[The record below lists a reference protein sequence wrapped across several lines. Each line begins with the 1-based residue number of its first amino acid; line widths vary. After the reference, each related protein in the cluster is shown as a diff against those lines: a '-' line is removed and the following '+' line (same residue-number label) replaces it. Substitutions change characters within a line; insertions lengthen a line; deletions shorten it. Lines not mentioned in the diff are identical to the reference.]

1 MQTLSGLWA
10 QFTTLFQ
17 NSLLVRIVVVLVI
30 LFIVL
35 LITIPLIRK
44 AKKKSIKAKET
55 KEMMKD
61 LMVWKHLS
69 QLVKGGED
77 EAKAKQLLSNN
88 LLRINSLIKDGITL
102 TLDDGRGLYDVPWYV
117 LLGEPESGK
126 SSLVEESDL
135 EFVPSANEQQNQADA
150 NSEKKNFPVRF
161 WVGAKAIVCD
171 ISGRTF
177 FDRWVSG
184 SSAEWR
190 HIIKQICRLHS
201 RKPLDGVILTIP
213 ADALIADDDSM
224 THKKAILIANEFST
238 LLHISGMHLPC
249 HVVVTKLDMVNGF
262 REYAR
267 GIIGD
272 LRHQILGYT
281 NEGQYDT
288 EKFRIFWDALL
299 ERLRLGCR
307 KRMLSGDIATNVMV
321 ISNRIEAA
329 GKIYLFPENFSALFN
344 NLDIY
349 LKVLFGENN
358 FLSSKN
364 MYLSGVYF
372 TSARDI
378 NISLSP
384 SLTALTGKTVD
395 ELVLPGKT
403 GEWQTIPRG
412 YFIRD
417 MLHKK
422 VFAPSAKT
430 YFIRKEIIR
439 RHIPRYILCAAAIS
453 IGITWLSAVFFN
465 TTRLRGSLLQI
476 TSYYNTLD
484 SALRKGTPFVSSLIT
499 ENETASYRLSDEP
512 LQGETISSR
521 VQFFFNALNYRDVV
535 LNPPLGYRLAELF
548 TFGPELNMGKRDR
561 GYIANQ
567 LHSVMVRTP
576 VIKAVGKKLANDSQK
591 KVTLDQT
598 LSSAIE
604 SFLLLDALRGVEIG
618 ELVLSDKFDLEPMIE
633 YLMPDISNDTMNL
646 LMSYQKRYERR
657 YSFSM
662 DMNYIYSNDYFNAE
676 IAALN
681 LMLGSWRRQ
690 DVYPDSM
697 YGKIKSLVKI
707 SEDIVDNYSRINAV
721 FARINNARQTIP
733 FNYLQETVHE
743 WKGLT
748 ERQAKLINQGR
759 TLFYEIEKN
768 IGALNIPVVFA
779 GMRSGIGQNG
789 GQSNGGQS
797 IDAFGNNLINEY
809 LLNDLAINF
818 AVDEFTNLFKRD
830 MSFIEGK
837 SNLTGEGDILGQII
851 ALRNEFSS
859 NLNREVTALQERALV
874 LKNTALLAE
883 KIDAKSDAAS
893 LFTVV
898 ENIINLA
905 SAVNIVSADDV
916 VDGDFNAA
924 WNLDQYSIDIA
935 LDNYENYVKPFAENE
950 KLSSL
955 VQSGRNMIFAQS
967 YVNRYII
974 FTSTLAFLSTSE
986 ANIRSMVE
994 QRSLARDSGSI
1005 FTFSSGALEGAVGG
1019 LHYNRGYDPVVA
1031 KEIADAVYSF
1041 TNIFNQNIKAEEMP
1055 AFLRNKDAEIHE
1067 PPAFRNYLA
1076 SYIRYWGSYPDNSY
1090 IPANSW
1096 SAFKSRA
1103 AGARP
1108 YQINS
1113 VLQSLYTQCIGF
1125 LNGIN
1130 NGLLSG
1136 ALVAEKNRAIAS
1148 LDDDINLL
1156 NTFMS
1161 ADAEKMLL
1169 AWTELPSDTEE
1180 AVKILR
1186 GRSEQ
1191 ELKDSYL
1198 ILYSGTKDI
1207 RIGWWDSFSLN
1218 GIEILSGQFK
1228 SKRIAEFSN
1237 ALNSY
1242 RAFPLIA
1249 DGSAWNSLSYF
1260 TIESMVPLFED
1271 MGVLVNAEDGDT
1283 IVKTSLHPNLF
1294 RGSAAQRW
1302 AQTIYS
1308 IAKGLSDTRAPLA
1321 WTLRQAPTNIQRQF
1335 HIEGYSPAI
1344 DRFRYV
1350 EIVSL
1355 GKTNQRHVTYT
1366 REPVVLAQGNAS
1378 DASLDFRFYRTSMDL
1393 IPQAEYMINTPWAI
1407 LSLYLNKQQV
1417 TDNEGKVYYP
1427 VFIEDEAGKYVYF
1440 AEIELNREFTGADNW
1455 YTESM
1460 WPKLRVNG
1468 GIVTAE

>member
-1 MQTLSGLWA
+1 MQAVSGLWA
-10 QFTTLFQ
+10 QFTNLFQ
-17 NSLLVRIVVVLVI
+17 NSLLVKIIVVLVI

-44 AKKKSIKAKET
+44 ARKKSLKAKET
-55 KEMMKD
+55 KDMMKD

-69 QLVKGGED
+69 QLVKGGD
-77 EAKAKQLLSNN
+77 EQSKAKQLLSNN
-88 LLRINSLIKDGITL
+88 LLQINSLIKEGITL

-126 SSLVEESDL
+126 SSLLEESDL
-135 EFVPSANEQQNQADA
+135 EFVPSANEQQNQAHDD
-150 NSEKKNFPVRF
+150 KKNIPVRF
-161 WVGAKAIVCD
+161 WVGAKAVVCD
-171 ISGRTF
+171 ISGKTF

-190 HIIKQICRLHS
+190 HIARQICRIHS

-238 LLHISGMHLPC
+238 LLHTSGMHLPC
-249 HVVVTKLDMVNGF
+249 YVVVTKLDMINGF
-262 REYAR
+262 REYAK

-272 LRHQILGYT
+272 LRHQILGCT
-281 NEGQYDT
+281 NEGRYDT
-288 EKFRIFWDALL
+288 EKFKTFWDSLL

-307 KRMLSGDIATNVMV
+307 KRMLSGDLATNVMV
-321 ISNRIEAA
+321 VSNRMEAA
-329 GKIYLFPENFSALFN
+329 GKMYLFPENFSAIFN

-358 FLSSKN
+358 FLSSQN
-364 MYLSGVYF
+364 MHLSGVYF

-384 SLTALTGKTVD
+384 SLATLTGRTVD

-403 GEWQTIPRG
+403 GEWQTLPRG

-430 YFIRKEIIR
+430 YFTRKETIR
-439 RHIPRYILCAAAIS
+439 RHIPHYVLCAAAIS
-453 IGITWLSAVFFN
+453 IGVIWLSAVFFS
-465 TTRLRGSLLQI
+465 TTRLRASLLQI

-484 SALRKGTPFVSSLIT
+484 SALRKGSPFVSPLIT
-499 ENETASYRLSDEP
+499 GNEAGVYRLSDAP

-535 LNPPLGYRLAELF
+535 LNPPLGYRLSELF

-576 VIKAVGKKLANDSQK
+576 VIKEVGKKITGDSRGMR
-591 KVTLDQT
+591 TLDQT
-598 LSSAIE
+598 LSSTIE

-618 ELVLSDKFDLEPMIE
+618 ELVLSDKFDLESMIK

-662 DMNYIYSNDYFNAE
+662 DMNYIYSNEYFNAE

-681 LMLGSWRRQ
+681 LMLSSWRRQ

-697 YGKIKSLVKI
+697 YGKIRSLVKI
-707 SEDIVDNYSRINAV
+707 SEDIVNNYNRINAV
-721 FARINNARQTIP
+721 FARINNAKQTIP
-733 FNYLQETVHE
+733 FNYLRETVYE
-743 WKGLT
+743 WKDLT
-748 ERQAKLINQGR
+748 ERQVKLINQGR

-768 IGALNIPVVFA
+768 ISALNIPVVFA
-779 GMRSGIGQNG
+779 GIGSGTGQNG
-789 GQSNGGQS
+789 GRSV
-797 IDAFGNNLINEY
+797 DAFGNNLINEY
-809 LLNDLAINF
+809 LLNDLTINF
-818 AVDEFTNLFKRD
+818 AVNEFTNLFKRD

-851 ALRNEFSS
+851 ALRNEFPA
-859 NLNREVTALQERALV
+859 NLNREVAALQERALV
-874 LKNTALLAE
+874 LKNTALLAD
-883 KIDAKSDAAS
+883 KIDTTSDAAS

-898 ENIINLA
+898 ENILNLA
-905 SAVNIVSADDV
+905 SAVSLVSPDDV
-916 VDGDFNAA
+916 RDSDFNAA
-924 WNLDQYSIDIA
+924 WDLDQYGIDIA
-935 LDNYENYVKPFAENE
+935 LENYENYVKPFAENE
-950 KLSSL
+950 KLTPL

-967 YVNRYII
+967 YVNRYVI
-974 FTSTLAFLSTSE
+974 FTGTLAFLSTSE
-986 ANIRSMVE
+986 ANIRNMVE
-994 QRSLARDSGSI
+994 QRSLARDNSI

-1019 LHYNRGYDPVVA
+1019 LRYNRGYDPVVV

-1041 TNIFNQNIKAEEMP
+1041 TNLFNQNIKADEMP
-1055 AFLRNKDAEIHE
+1055 AFLRNKDAAIHE
-1067 PPAFRNYLA
+1067 PPAFRNYLG

-1090 IPANSW
+1090 LPASTWN
-1096 SAFKSRA
+1096 AFKSRVA
-1103 AGARP
+1103 VARP

-1113 VLQSLYTQCIGF
+1113 VLQSLYTQCIDF

-1136 ALVAEKNRAIAS
+1136 ALTAEKNRFIAA

-1169 AWTELPSDTEE
+1169 AWTELPSDVED
-1180 AVKILR
+1180 AMQVLR
-1186 GRSEQ
+1186 ARSEQ

-1198 ILYSGTKDI
+1198 ILYSGTKDM

-1218 GIEILSGQFK
+1218 GVEILSGQFK
-1228 SKRIAEFSN
+1228 NKRIAEFSN

-1242 RAFPLIA
+1242 RAFPFIA
-1249 DGSAWNSLSYF
+1249 DASAWNSLPPF
-1260 TIESMVPLFED
+1260 NIESMVPLFED
-1271 MGVLVNAEDGDT
+1271 MGVLVNTEEENT

-1294 RGSAAQRW
+1294 RGAAAQRW
-1302 AQTIYS
+1302 AHTVYS
-1308 IAKGLSDTRAPLA
+1308 IAKGLTDSRNPLT
-1321 WTLRQAPTNIQRQF
+1321 WTLRQAPTAIQRQYQ
-1335 HIEGYSPAI
+1335 IEGYSPAI

-1350 EIVSL
+1350 EIVSQ
-1355 GKTNQRHVTYT
+1355 GQTNQRHVTYT
-1366 REPVVLAQGNAS
+1366 REPIALAQGNAV
-1378 DASLDFRFYRTSMDL
+1378 DDSLNFRFYRTSIDL

-1407 LSLYLNKQQV
+1407 LSLYLNKQRRA
-1417 TDNEGKVYYP
+1417 DSEGKVYYP
-1427 VFIEDEAGKYVYF
+1427 IFIEDEAGKYVYF
-1440 AEIELNREFTGADNW
+1440 VEIELSREFIGADNW
-1455 YTESM
+1455 YTEST